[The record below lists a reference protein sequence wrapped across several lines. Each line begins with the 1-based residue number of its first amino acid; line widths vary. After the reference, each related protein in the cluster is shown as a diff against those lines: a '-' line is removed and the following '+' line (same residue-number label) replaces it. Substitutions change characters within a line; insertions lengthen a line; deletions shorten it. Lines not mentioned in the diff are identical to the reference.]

1 MSNLFYAND
10 VNNQAL
16 EVLWRTDGY
25 KLDHVNTY
33 PENTEM
39 VYSNFTP
46 RSIYRGETKE
56 IPPVIVMFGLKRFL
70 DDFVS
75 AWDVFFESDIDVVAS
90 AYKARVEAFSG
101 AEDFNVDH
109 IYKLHELGY
118 LPLQIK
124 AIPEGAL
131 GLIGQPVIT
140 VRNTD
145 PSAYWLVNYI
155 ETWLSTAMWHPITAA
170 TVAWSIR
177 RMMDSW
183 SLRTGGDPALNGFQA
198 HDFSYRGM
206 TGWQAATVSGMGHAL
221 SFTGSDSLSIWDAI
235 LTAYPDTTGMITGG
249 VPACYDD
256 KTEILT
262 DSGWKL
268 FEFLSKEDK
277 VAQYHEN
284 GTIDFVI
291 PKEYFKDRYKGEMV
305 HFSSSSVK
313 NMDAMVTPNHKMV
326 QRQKSGKVNLFETG
340 DTRQGQDYVVGA
352 ESSVVGSGFSAVD
365 RLKVAFQAD
374 GAFASGRDRYD
385 GSNGGSKT
393 PIRFS
398 FKKDRKIQRMRE
410 ILAETGYD
418 YNENYHPSRGGYTYF
433 WVKPDEE
440 FFKDFSWIEIG
451 NISSTWAKEF
461 VEELA
466 LWDGTR
472 YKSGRDR
479 NSIKYSTSVKECADI
494 VEAIV
499 FLAGYRSN
507 MSIVV
512 DKRGDRKDN
521 YNVSITYR
529 DFIGSQGISKTKID
543 YDGYVYCV
551 SVPTKMIVVRRNGS
565 PLVCGNTEHAVM
577 TANAEPGEDGMD
589 ESATI
594 RRLLDIHPT
603 GILSVVS
610 DSYDYWKMLTE
621 TLPAFKKDI
630 MERDGKYVVRPDS
643 GDPVKI
649 VTGDPDAPEG
659 SPARKGSLQVLWEE
673 FGGTVNEA
681 GYLELDSHVGM
692 IYGDSMNFNTID
704 RMCRRMEETGFATS
718 NIVFGLGSYSYQ
730 GAIVTEDH
738 GHIGI
743 TRDTFGFAYKATAVR
758 INGQLKEIFKDP
770 KTGNGNKKSA
780 RGFLRVVD
788 DGSDRELVQGV
799 SEADEQNEQ
808 NDDMLRTVFL
818 NGNIVNMDTDFQVV
832 RERLVESTAD
842 AVERGWL

>member
-235 LTAYPDTTGMITGG
+235 LTAYPETAGMITGG
-249 VPACYDD
+249 VPA
-256 KTEILT
+256 
-262 DSGWKL
+262 
-268 FEFLSKEDK
+268 
-277 VAQYHEN
+277 
-284 GTIDFVI
+284 
-291 PKEYFKDRYKGEMV
+291 
-305 HFSSSSVK
+305 
-313 NMDAMVTPNHKMV
+313 
-326 QRQKSGKVNLFETG
+326 
-340 DTRQGQDYVVGA
+340 
-352 ESSVVGSGFSAVD
+352 
-365 RLKVAFQAD
+365 
-374 GAFASGRDRYD
+374 
-385 GSNGGSKT
+385 
-393 PIRFS
+393 
-398 FKKDRKIQRMRE
+398 
-410 ILAETGYD
+410 
-418 YNENYHPSRGGYTYF
+418 
-433 WVKPDEE
+433 
-440 FFKDFSWIEIG
+440 
-451 NISSTWAKEF
+451 
-461 VEELA
+461 
-466 LWDGTR
+466 
-472 YKSGRDR
+472 
-479 NSIKYSTSVKECADI
+479 
-494 VEAIV
+494 
-499 FLAGYRSN
+499 
-507 MSIVV
+507 
-512 DKRGDRKDN
+512 
-521 YNVSITYR
+521 
-529 DFIGSQGISKTKID
+529 
-543 YDGYVYCV
+543 
-551 SVPTKMIVVRRNGS
+551 
-565 PLVCGNTEHAVM
+565 TEHAVM
-577 TANAEPGEDGMD
+577 TANAESGEDGMD

-681 GYLELDSHVGM
+681 GYRELDSHVGM

-704 RMCRRMEETGFATS
+704 RMCHQMEETGFATS

-788 DGSDRELVQGV
+788 DGSDRELVQSV